1 MKKTRSKHKKNYRKK
16 KRNSIRKGRGI
27 PIIYHDDNLWAHQ
40 NVSTHR
46 DRIGTYPEIKSLLSQ
61 RLNSDLARQIM
72 GASPNKSLH
81 PFLREDI
88 QRLADKFTRNRN
100 NQLKTHQTHKY
111 KRK

>member
-1 MKKTRSKHKKNYRKK
+1 
-16 KRNSIRKGRGI
+16 
-27 PIIYHDDNLWAHQ
+27 
-40 NVSTHR
+40 
-46 DRIGTYPEIKSLLSQ
+46 
-61 RLNSDLARQIM
+61 M